1 MITDNE
7 EDKTMNRTVYAN
19 TVSRYIDQ
27 IKIDCFAVP
36 AMINNEIHVCL
47 VTPDTMV
54 NVVASDS
61 KLIEYGKNELYPRW
75 GRILTPTVLIPVI
88 RPFAKI
94 STGIKTLNG
103 VKAQEWELI
112 VLSAIGGE
120 YTGQDLLNVDIIHPV
135 YGRIEIKKGRGKI
148 GEYA

>member
-1 MITDNE
+1 MD
-7 EDKTMNRTVYAN
+7 RTVYAD
-19 TVSRYIDQ
+19 TVSRYIEQ
-27 IKIDCFAVP
+27 LKIDCFAVP
-36 AMINNEIHVCL
+36 AMINHEIHVCL
-47 VTPDTMV
+47 FTPETMV

-75 GRILTPTVLIPVI
+75 GRILTPTVLIPAI

-94 STGIKTLNG
+94 PTGLKSLDG

-112 VLSAIGGE
+112 VLNAIGGE
-120 YTGQDLLNVDIIHPV
+120 YTGQDLHNVDIIHSLF
-135 YGRIEIKKGRGKI
+135 GRIEIKKGRGKI

>member
-1 MITDNE
+1 MD
-7 EDKTMNRTVYAN
+7 RTVYAN
-19 TVSRYIDQ
+19 TVLRYIKQ
-27 IKIDCFAVP
+27 INIDCFAVP

-47 VTPDTMV
+47 FTPETMV

-94 STGIKTLNG
+94 PTGIKTLNG

-112 VLSAIGGE
+112 VLNAIGGE
-120 YTGQDLLNVDIIHPV
+120 YTGQDLNNVDIIHPV